1 MFILML
7 SALLVEI
14 SLEKSLEKFKLRLD
28 VLLVIIVVEYIFF
41 AAVTYGYMF
50 LVFRRQS
57 GLRKKTQKARG

>member
-7 SALLVEI
+7 SALLVEL

-28 VLLVIIVVEYIFF
+28 VLLVIIVVEYVFF
-41 AAVTYGYMF
+41 AAATYGCIF

-57 GLRKKTQKARG
+57 GLRKNPQKARG

>member
-28 VLLVIIVVEYIFF
+28 VLLVIIMVEYVFF
-41 AAVTYGYMF
+41 AAVTYGYIF

-57 GLRKKTQKARG
+57 GLRKKPQKARG